1 VTRWGG
7 ARTSG
12 VSAGEGDVTA
22 ARAAEPPGPPA
33 ERRRGPGRNLPAAIA
48 TGLALV
54 AVLFGALLLDPR
66 AFVVALFALVVA
78 TLVELLR
85 VLQRRRIRVA
95 APVVYAVA
103 AILVLGSW
111 RAGTPA
117 LSFGILVALLAGFA
131 WYLLDRAR
139 SDVTRG
145 LAVSVFACVYVP
157 FAAAHLV
164 LVVRETPAYV
174 GAIFGYAVLVSGYD
188 TIAYAVGASMGR
200 RRLAPQVSPAKS
212 VEGAVGASVATLALG
227 GLLLPLWSPWT
238 VASGLTMAV
247 LTCVVAPIG
256 DLAESM
262 LKRDLTVKD
271 IGFLL
276 PGHGGFLDRIDAL
289 LLTAPV
295 LYYVLALFRGA

>member
-1 VTRWGG
+1 MGAWTR
-7 ARTSG
+7 G
-12 VSAGEGDVTA
+12 VPAGEECVTC
-22 ARAAEPPGPPA
+22 PPA
-33 ERRRGPGRNLPAAIA
+33 AGQDGRRRGPGRNLPAAIA

-66 AFVVALFALVVA
+66 AFVVVILAIVVA

-85 VLQRRRIRVA
+85 VLERRQIRVA

-103 AILVLGSW
+103 AILVLGAW

-117 LSFGILVALLAGFA
+117 LSFGILIALLAGFA
-131 WYLLDRAR
+131 WYLADRGRA
-139 SDVTRG
+139 DVTRG
-145 LAVSVFACVYVP
+145 LAATVLACVYVP

-164 LVVRETPAYV
+164 LVVRETPSYV
-174 GAIFGYAVLVSGYD
+174 GAMFGYAILVSGYD
-188 TIAYAVGASMGR
+188 TVAYAVGASIGR
-200 RRLAPQVSPAKS
+200 RRLAPRISPAKS
-212 VEGAVGASVATLALG
+212 VEGALGATVTTLALG
-227 GLLLPLWSPWT
+227 TLLLPRWSPWT
-238 VASGLTMAV
+238 VASGLTMAA

-262 LKRDLTVKD
+262 LKRDLAVKD